1 MIVNILLFI
10 LSCAGAT
17 QILCYGSIL
26 DKIRPKNGILGELF
40 RCSMCVGFHVGY
52 IQFILFWIS
61 GVLLFSNF
69 YIGVFV
75 FALVSSYTSYICDK
89 LISDEGIMIKIVNK

>member
-1 MIVNILLFI
+1 MIVDIILFI

-52 IQFILFWIS
+52 IQFTLFWIS

-69 YIGVFV
+69 YIGAFV

-89 LISDEGIMIKIVNK
+89 LFSDEGIMIKIVNK

>member
-1 MIVNILLFI
+1 MIVDIVLFI

-52 IQFILFWIS
+52 IQFIMFWLA
-61 GVLLFSNF
+61 GVTLFSNF
-69 YIGVFV
+69 YIGTFV
-75 FALVSSYTSYICDK
+75 FALISSYTSYVCDK

>member
-1 MIVNILLFI
+1 MIVDIILFI

-52 IQFILFWIS
+52 ILFVLFWIA
-61 GVLLFSNF
+61 GVSIFSNF
-69 YIGVFV
+69 YIGALV
-75 FALVSSYTSYICDK
+75 FAFISSYTSYVCDK
-89 LISDEGIMIKIVNK
+89 VLSDEGIMIKIANK

>member
-89 LISDEGIMIKIVNK
+89 LIGDEGIMIKIVNK